1 MNGLQKASDEAK
13 LYFVEAN
20 ELFHRHQT
28 TETSRQAL
36 KLLKRSASL
45 GYARAEYTLGL
56 LYFQGAVDP
65 KIPQNIILGVKLFR
79 AAAAQKFA
87 PAETDLGGC
96 YISGTGGIPIDLSLA
111 AKCYQDAANSGY
123 GLAQYWFNVFQWDLL
138 F

>member
-96 YISGTGGIPIDLSLA
+96 YISRLLKKCPSEGTLGA
-111 AKCYQDAANSGY
+111 
-123 GLAQYWFNVFQWDLL
+123 
-138 F
+138 